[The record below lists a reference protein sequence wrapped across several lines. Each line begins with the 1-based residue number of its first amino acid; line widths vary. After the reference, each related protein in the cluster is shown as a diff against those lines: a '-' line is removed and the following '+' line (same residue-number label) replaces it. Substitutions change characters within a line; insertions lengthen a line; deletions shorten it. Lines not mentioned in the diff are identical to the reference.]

1 MKLGEL
7 SKRTKALAEEQV
19 SSNGKSEMFRFNP
32 GKQRKVFRDY
42 NPYTIKRCND
52 CDLARRKF
60 GKVDANELCTWCH
73 LLNQCKDR
81 AGGITD
87 KEVGRLLLISTAAD
101 KKDLKAN
108 ITVAKVLLKKFSD
121 MHIQIRENILDGRKN
136 PEYLING
143 STSDRKSV
151 ESESRVT
158 NGFNKVIEQG
168 CSSVIIDLDTNF
180 NFHYVKADKLP
191 SKIVTRY
198 NDFTKEVIKERYM
211 SYKGKGIMIP
221 ASIFGYGDL
230 ENKSKWIESIKLR
243 LEDLDIIAHKKSL
256 TS

>member
-1 MKLGEL
+1 
-7 SKRTKALAEEQV
+7 
-19 SSNGKSEMFRFNP
+19 MFRFNP
-32 GKQRKVFRDY
+32 GKQRKVFSDY

-52 CDLARRKF
+52 CGLARRKF
-60 GKVDANELCTWCH
+60 GKMDANELCTGCH

-87 KEVGRLLLISTAAD
+87 KEFGRLLLISTAAD

-108 ITVAKVLLKKFSD
+108 ITVAKVLLKKNSD

-143 STSDRKSV
+143 PTSDRKSV

-158 NGFNKVIEQG
+158 NGFSKAIEQG

-180 NFHYVKADKLP
+180 NFYYVKADKLP
-191 SKIVTRY
+191 SKIATRY
-198 NDFTKEVIKERYM
+198 NDFTKEVIKERYI
-211 SYKGKGIMIP
+211 SYKGKGIMIS
-221 ASIFGYGDL
+221 ASIIGDGDL

-243 LEDLDIIAHKKSL
+243 LEDLNTIAHKKSL
-256 TS
+256 TKK